1 MYYTERK
8 DDSMITAA
16 EQLAQL
22 AEELGCRVYR
32 NEPLCEHTTF
42 KIGGP
47 CTVMIAP
54 DSVEDLS
61 KLVRFSTEKKIRTLT
76 MGKGSNM
83 LCADEGFNGVVFLFD
98 NSLGEI
104 EQIDDVTLRA
114 FSGASLISVC
124 RKALELSLSG
134 LEFAYGIPGTVGGG
148 VYMNA
153 GAYQGEIKN
162 VVKSVTAMD
171 THGNLRTYR
180 PSQIGF
186 TYRGSRFCYSN
197 EMIISADFEL
207 AKGSKQDIEGK
218 MKELIGRRK
227 EKQPL
232 EFPNAGSTFKRP
244 EGQFA
249 GKLIEDCGLRGC
261 TVGGAQVSEKHC
273 GFVINRGGAT
283 CSDVRGLIDHIQRT
297 VRDTT
302 GFNLECEVRIIPY
315 E

>member
-1 MYYTERK
+1 
-8 DDSMITAA
+8 MITAA
-16 EQLAQL
+16 EQLAEL
-22 AEELGCRVYR
+22 AEELGCKVCR
-32 NEPLCEHTTF
+32 NELLCEHTTF

-47 CTVMIAP
+47 CTVMISP
-54 DSVEDLS
+54 NSVENLS
-61 KLVRFSTEKKIRTLT
+61 KLIRFSTEKNVRTLI

-98 NSLGEI
+98 NSMGDI
-104 EQIDDVTLRA
+104 EQIDEVTLRA
-114 FSGASLISVC
+114 YSGASLISVC

-153 GAYQGEIKN
+153 GAYQGEIKD

-180 PSQIGF
+180 PSQLEF
-186 TYRGSRFCYSN
+186 TYRRSRFYYSS

-207 AKGSKQDIEGK
+207 TRGNKEEIEAK
-218 MKELIGRRK
+218 MKDLIGRRK

-244 EGQFA
+244 EGQYA

-261 TVGGAQVSEKHC
+261 TIGGAQVSEKHC
-273 GFVINRGGAT
+273 GFVINKGSAT

-297 VRDTT
+297 VHDST